1 MTPRLSIA
9 LNSPYFLSQSLA
21 FIRIS
26 KDLSDSGPV
35 ILHAS
40 LATACPIAVLRD
52 LTRIKLLTYEF
63 VPILCISNLHNN
75 PINNPVKCYNF
86 CGHLQKGTRGG
97 VVTSLKVT
105 RLWSQKLK

>member
-52 LTRIKLLTYEF
+52 LTRIKLLTYMSLF
-63 VPILCISNLHNN
+63 LFSAFQTITITLLITLLSATTSVAI
-75 PINNPVKCYNF
+75 YR
-86 CGHLQKGTRGG
+86 KGN
-97 VVTSLKVT
+97 
-105 RLWSQKLK
+105 

>member
-35 ILHAS
+35 ILHAL
-40 LATACPIAVLRD
+40 LATACPIGEGNG
-52 LTRIKLLTYEF
+52 T
-63 VPILCISNLHNN
+63 P
-75 PINNPVKCYNF
+75 
-86 CGHLQKGTRGG
+86 LQYSCLENRMDGRAC
-97 VVTSLKVT
+97 
-105 RLWSQKLK
+105 RLQSWGR